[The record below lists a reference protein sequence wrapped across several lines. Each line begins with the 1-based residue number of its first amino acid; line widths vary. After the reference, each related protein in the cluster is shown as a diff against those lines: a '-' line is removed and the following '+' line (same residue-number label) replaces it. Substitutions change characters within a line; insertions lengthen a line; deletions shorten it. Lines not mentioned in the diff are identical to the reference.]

1 MRTAKIVLLTL
12 LSAGILASFA
22 AATAIYAGVFN
33 VAATEPHWALTSWVL
48 DTARVRSIRAHAAG
62 LLPPPGYDDQVRL
75 VPAVGHFAEH
85 CATCHGGP
93 GTKRSVV
100 AEGMYP
106 EPPDLKEAAQRYSAG
121 ELFWILKNG
130 IKMSGMPSMASDG
143 DEMLWAT
150 VALLRK
156 LPEISDDEYNDL
168 WMQAQATGDHGSMN
182 HGTAATDGKKG
193 ADQPST
199 ASQPDGGE
207 RHKHSH

>member
-12 LSAGILASFA
+12 LSAGLLGAFA
-22 AATAIYAGVFN
+22 AAAVIYAGVFN
-33 VAATEPHWALTSWVL
+33 VAATEPHWALTTWVL

-62 LLPPPGYDDQVRL
+62 LLPPPGYDEQTRL

-93 GTKRSVV
+93 GAKRSEV

-106 EPPDLKEAAQRYSAG
+106 EPPNLKGAAGRYSPG

-143 DEMLWAT
+143 DEMLWST

-156 LPEISDDEYNDL
+156 LPDLSDDDYNDL
-168 WMQAQATGDHGSMN
+168 WMQAQAAGDHGSMN
-182 HGTAATDGKKG
+182 HGTAGMDGTKP
-193 ADQPST
+193 ADLPST
-199 ASQPDGGE
+199 ASQPDGGPG
-207 RHKHSH
+207 HKHSH